1 MRVRFPKRFSHR
13 FAAPLLACSLAAA
26 SAAIAQQGASFEELA
41 ARAAA
46 ARDHGNASQ
55 AIDLYTQA
63 TQLKPDW
70 QEGWWYLTLL
80 QYDQNLYGGAIDA
93 ATHLLQLAPQAV
105 PAMALRGLSE
115 FETGDYNASLRDLDT
130 AVKHGAAQDPRNE
143 PIVRYHL
150 ALVLTRDGRFQD
162 ALEQYK
168 VFAQKGSATNPE
180 MLVAIGLAGMRIPSM
195 PNDVAPESRPM
206 IGEAGEAGL
215 AFLADRSVEAD
226 ERFRAL
232 FAKYP
237 SAPNLHLFYGFL
249 LFSHDADLAAEQ
261 FKAETAV
268 APQNTSA
275 RALLAYALVIAGRYA
290 EALPEAEQV
299 STAAPDMEMGQ
310 LALGRAL
317 GETGQID
324 RGIDVLKKVIET
336 DPNDLEAHI
345 GMATLLGRAG
355 KREEAYRERML
366 CLTLSK

>member
-1 MRVRFPKRFSHR
+1 MRVTFPKRFSHR
-13 FAAPLLACSLAAA
+13 ITTPALGFVLGAA
-26 SAAIAQQGASFEELA
+26 SAALAQQGASFEELA
-41 ARAAA
+41 ARAAT

-55 AIDLYTQA
+55 AIDLYSQA

-80 QYDQNLYGGAIDA
+80 QYDQNLYGGAIDS

-105 PAMALRGLSE
+105 PAMSLRGLSE
-115 FETGDYNASLRDLDT
+115 FEIGDYTGSLRDLDT

-150 ALVLTRDGRFQD
+150 ALVLTRASRFQD
-162 ALEQYK
+162 ALDQYK
-168 VFAQKGSATNPE
+168 VFAQKGAAASPD
-180 MLVAIGLAGMRIPSM
+180 MLVAVGLAGMRIPSL
-195 PNDVAPESRPM
+195 PGDIAPDSRQM
-206 IGEAGEAGL
+206 IGEAGDALL
-215 AFLADRSVEAD
+215 AFLADRSIDAD
-226 ERFRAL
+226 EKFRAA

-237 SAPNLHLFYGFL
+237 SAPNLHLAYGFL

-261 FKAETAV
+261 FKAEVAV
-268 APQNTSA
+268 APQNTAA

-299 STAAPDMEMGQ
+299 SAAASDMEMGQ
-310 LALGRAL
+310 LALGRSL

-336 DPNDLEAHI
+336 DSDNLEAHI
-345 GMATLLGRAG
+345 GLATLLGRAG

-366 CLTLSK
+366 CLSLSK